1 MDIGRISMTSMKKF
15 LSVFLVLAIVITCG
29 IITAAAAG
37 TSAPAAADSV
47 AKIVIHA
54 NQDGV
59 NEPYIYL
66 WNSLPTNS
74 AMSKSYPG
82 EKMTKSG
89 EWYDYTV
96 SNVTK
101 VNALITDADGK
112 Q

>member
-1 MDIGRISMTSMKKF
+1 M
-15 LSVFLVLAIVITCG
+15 
-29 IITAAAAG
+29 
-37 TSAPAAADSV
+37 

-112 Q
+112 QYSREQKLTTEENQTKEWWFLNGKWSK